1 MTRNSRH
8 LDQNLIQSALILL
21 PQTGCQGL
29 SIRQVTEHAGVN
41 LGMFHYHFKNK
52 DTFLTQVLQ
61 TFYEQ
66 LFQQLTHDLQA
77 AAQQQCSPL
86 QKLRV
91 FLQCLGE
98 FSRKNRRLIIM
109 LMMDGVNGYSVVIQ
123 FAKNNIHRHL
133 SILHSLLQEGQQ
145 VGEIVEGSII
155 NLVGFIAGSVGASN
169 LVSVIFE
176 HNQAVEPETLNIILE
191 NLLNDKALQ
200 QRINLAIKAISTK
213 P

>member
-1 MTRNSRH
+1 MTRISRH
-8 LDQNLIQSALILL
+8 LDQNLIQSALTLL

-66 LFQQLTHDLQA
+66 LFQQLTQDLQA
-77 AAQQQCSPL
+77 AVQQHCSPL
-86 QKLRV
+86 QKLHV
-91 FLQCLGE
+91 FFQCLGA
-98 FSRKNRRLIIM
+98 FSLKNRRLIIM
-109 LMMDGVNGYSVVIQ
+109 LVMDGINGYSVVVQ
-123 FAKNNIHRHL
+123 FAKNNLHRHL
-133 SILHSLLQEGQQ
+133 SILHSLLHEGQQ
-145 VGEIVEGSII
+145 TGEIVEGSAI
-155 NLVGFIAGSVGASN
+155 NLIGFLLGSIGAAN
-169 LVSVIFE
+169 LISVTFE
-176 HNQAVEPETLNIILE
+176 RNTLLDAKTLSVILE
-191 NLLNDKALQ
+191 NLLSDNALQ